1 MIPVGAVVVVVVVTV
16 TFIACEILDGTVTL
30 DGCGVTT
37 TSGETRLPSMLE
49 KRFNPKHLLILW
61 KNLKIDEINPET
73 VATRP

>member
-16 TFIACEILDGTVTL
+16 TFTACEILAGTVTL

-49 KRFNPKHLLILW
+49 KRILS
-61 KNLKIDEINPET
+61 
-73 VATRP
+73 